1 MSVGRTDKNCYEWS
15 EKMEIEPRP
24 KIVSSIKNTK
34 YPSLILVCNAS
45 LGELGLGFWN
55 CIL

>member
-1 MSVGRTDKNCYEWS
+1 MSVGSTDKNCYEWS

-24 KIVSSIKNTK
+24 KIVLSIKNTK